1 MRCRGEPVVRTLG
14 RLLIV
19 CAALAVVKAAIIAL
33 LIVFGISLIWG
44 LCAHPQE
51 IFGFLALCAL
61 FSLVSAYPLLSL
73 STLGVLLVAAH
84 LANRGVNDPQR
95 EQRPD

>member
-1 MRCRGEPVVRTLG
+1 MRVLGTL
-14 RLLIV
+14 LV
-19 CAALAVVKAAIIAL
+19 ACVALAVVKAAIIAL

-51 IFGFLALCAL
+51 MFGFLALCAL

-73 STLGVLLVAAH
+73 STFGVLVVAAH
-84 LANRGVNDPQR
+84 LADRGVNDP
-95 EQRPD
+95 